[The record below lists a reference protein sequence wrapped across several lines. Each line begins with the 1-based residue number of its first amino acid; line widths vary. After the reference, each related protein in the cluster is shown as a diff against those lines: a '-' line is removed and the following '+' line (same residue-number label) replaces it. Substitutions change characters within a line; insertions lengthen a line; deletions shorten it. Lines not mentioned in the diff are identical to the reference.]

1 MLTSL
6 EFLLGSVC
14 KEHGLTRAQFDFLS
28 DEAQIDL
35 VAHYLADQQLAKWQN
50 YRHEASIPRS

>member
-1 MLTSL
+1 M
-6 EFLLGSVC
+6 EFVLGSVC

-35 VAHYLADQQLAKWQN
+35 VAHYLADQQLAKWQA
-50 YRHEASIPRS
+50 YRHEASMPR